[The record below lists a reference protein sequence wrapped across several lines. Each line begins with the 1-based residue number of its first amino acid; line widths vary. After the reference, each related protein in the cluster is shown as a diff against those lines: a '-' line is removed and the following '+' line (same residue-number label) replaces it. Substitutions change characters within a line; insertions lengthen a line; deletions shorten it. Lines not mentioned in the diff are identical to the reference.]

1 MKFEVG
7 DSVVIKHNN
16 EDGKVVE
23 IINDKMVL
31 IEVRGVKF
39 PAYNDQLDFPYFKM
53 FSKQAVVPVKK
64 QPEKKYI
71 DDVKRDKGTSRYK
84 VTDGVWLTFLP
95 VFDKDIFDDDV
106 VESFKLYL
114 VNQTQ
119 NGFGF
124 KFWLR
129 YNKGSE
135 DFELKNEIFALND
148 FYLMDIS
155 FESLNDGPS
164 FDFEFSLLKED
175 KKKAEFYEVFYKPKA
190 KQVFQKIEEVR
201 KQGNAT
207 FSHRLFEIYPD
218 RVEVPKEE
226 TVDAFA
232 KLRTAGFKVYDA
244 KEARKHI
251 EPAQSVI
258 DLHIEKLHDKPA
270 SLSIPE
276 ILNLQLTTF
285 EKYLELAEVHHLK
298 EFTVIHGIGTGKLRD
313 EIHDRLRH
321 KKGIKSFVNQYHPW
335 YGYGATQIY
344 LN

>member
-16 EDGKVVE
+16 DDGKVVE
-23 IINDKMVL
+23 IINDKMVVV
-31 IEVRGVKF
+31 EVRGVQF

-53 FSKQAVVPVKK
+53 FSKQAVVKPKTPPK
-64 QPEKKYI
+64 TYI
-71 DDVKRDKGTSRYK
+71 DDVKREKGTARYK
-84 VTDGVWLTFLP
+84 VSEGVWLTLLP

-119 NGFGF
+119 TGLAF

-164 FDFEFSLLKED
+164 FDFEFSLLKGD
-175 KKKAEFYEVFYKPKA
+175 TRKADYHEVIYKPKA
-190 KQVFQKIEEVR
+190 KQIFQKIEEVR

-207 FSHRLFEIYPD
+207 FSHRLFEHYPD
-218 RVEVPKEE
+218 KVEVPKAEPI
-226 TVDAFA
+226 DSLA
-232 KLRTAGFKVYDA
+232 KLRNAGFKVYDA
-244 KEARKHI
+244 KDARKHMP
-251 EPAQSVI
+251 EAQSVI

-270 SLSIPE
+270 SLSSAE
-276 ILNLQLTTF
+276 MLNLQLENF
-285 EKYLELAEVHHLK
+285 DKYLELAQLHHLK

-313 EIHDRLRH
+313 EIHERLRY

-344 LN
+344 LND